1 MGVFLAAMLGLYQE
15 TTYKKYGK
23 HWQEGLFYNHVL
35 ALPMFLFFRNDI
47 LAQMRALSVSR
58 PVNLAALPVVGPL
71 CPNISVP
78 SLWVSLVANILSQLV
93 CVSGVHRLTSMSSS
107 LTLNVVLNLR
117 KLVSLVLSV
126 VLFKNSVNAG
136 MVAGCL
142 MVFVGTF
149 AYSQTNQLLPPKQ
162 QSAVKSDSGSEVVVA
177 SAMDQPKT
185 PALKQVNRP
194 STQK

>member
-23 HWQEGLFYNHVL
+23 HWQEGLFYNHAL
-35 ALPMFLFFRNDI
+35 ALPMFVVFGRDI
-47 LAQMRALSVSR
+47 MAQVRALSRSQPVS
-58 PVNLAALPVVGPL
+58 LATLPGVGAV
-71 CPNISVP
+71 CPDVSVP
-78 SLWVSLVANILSQLV
+78 GLWVSLVANILSQLV

-126 VLFKNSVNAG
+126 VLFKNTVNSG
-136 MVAGCL
+136 MIVGCA

-149 AYSQTNQLLPPKQ
+149 AYSQIKPLPAHVQ
-162 QSAVKSDSGSEVVVA
+162 VGAGKSDSGSEAAVV
-177 SAMDQPKT
+177 PGKT
-185 PALKQVNRP
+185 QADGSVLRQ
-194 STQK
+194 